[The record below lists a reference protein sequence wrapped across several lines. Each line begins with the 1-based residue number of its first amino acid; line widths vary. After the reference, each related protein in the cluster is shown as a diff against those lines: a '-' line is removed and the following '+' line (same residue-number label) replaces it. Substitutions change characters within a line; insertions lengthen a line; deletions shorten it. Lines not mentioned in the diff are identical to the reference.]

1 MAISFTG
8 LGSGLAVSDIVD
20 ALVNAE
26 QAPAEARLNTTEG
39 KLTTDISAVGALKAA
54 LEKVQTS
61 MEALGDNDNYQ
72 QRNTSGSD
80 SFISI
85 SSDKEAQPGSYN
97 VKVDALAQAHK
108 LSSPAFAAD
117 EAIGAGVITI
127 GSGANSFSTVLSATN
142 TLEDLRD
149 QINNGPFTG
158 SDSNDS
164 VIATIV
170 TSDTGQHLVLTSKET
185 GEDNAITIT
194 VQDGD
199 GNNTDTGGLSRLAY
213 DVSDADPANH
223 TTNLTQVN
231 AAQNAQITIDGTLTV
246 SSNTNEFTNVID
258 GVDITAKKL
267 HATDDDLSDI
277 SVTENN
283 NNIKTG
289 LNSFITSYNELLE
302 LSNNLGA
309 SGEGGAGVMAGD
321 SLLRGVMSKLRS
333 EITNPVDLG
342 NGNSL
347 SLSQLGVETDRYG
360 VLTLNTETLDEQ
372 IDADVNLVQQ
382 FFVGDDD
389 DGFAQSF
396 DEKLSFYTDSDG
408 IIQNRIDSKTNQL
421 DDIDDQRVSLA
432 SKMESLSSRLYA
444 QYNAMDLL
452 VASLNNTSSY
462 VQAQLEN
469 MPGVVRDNS

>member
-1 MAISFTG
+1 MSITFNG

-26 QAPAEARLNTTEG
+26 QAPAEARLNTTES
-39 KLTTDISAVGALKAA
+39 KLTTDISAVGALKSA

-61 MEALGDNDNYQ
+61 MEALGDSDKYQ
-72 QRNTSGSD
+72 QRSTSGND
-80 SFISI
+80 DFISI
-85 SSDKEAQPGSYN
+85 SADEDAQPGGYD
-97 VKVDALAQAHK
+97 VKVNNLATEHKILSQAFDAD
-108 LSSPAFAAD
+108 AAVG
-117 EAIGAGVITI
+117 EGTMTLT
-127 GSGANSFSTVLSATN
+127 SGDNSFDIEVSDTATLS
-142 TLEDLRD
+142 EIRD
-149 QINNGPFTG
+149 AIN
-158 SDSNDS
+158 DSNDNDS
-164 VIATIV
+164 INATII
-170 TSDTGQHLVLTSKET
+170 TDDNGQHLVMSAKNSGAENEIKIEIADT
-185 GEDNAITIT
+185 
-194 VQDGD
+194 D
-199 GNNTDTGGLSRLAY
+199 GNNTDINGLSRLAF
-213 DVSDADPANH
+213 DSAGVQNTSEIIAATDAS
-223 TTNLTQVN
+223 
-231 AAQNAQITIDGTLTV
+231 ITIDGSLTV
-246 SSNTNEFTNVID
+246 SSSSNEFAGVID
-258 GVDITAKKL
+258 GITITAKKP
-267 HATDDDLSDI
+267 HDTDDDISDI
-277 SVTENN
+277 SITENN
-283 NNIKTG
+283 NNIQSG
-289 LNSFITSYNELLE
+289 LKSFITSYNELLE

-309 SGEGGAGVMAGD
+309 SSEAGAGVMAGD

-333 EITNPVDLG
+333 EITESVDLG
-342 NGNSL
+342 DGNSL

-360 VLTLNTETLDEQ
+360 VLTLNIETLDEQ

-396 DEKLSFYTDSDG
+396 DELMSFYTDSDG

-469 MPGVVRDNS
+469 MPGVVRQSN